1 MRKHT
6 LSHESLKLIQSKYG
20 DENKIIFGVLL
31 LCFERVG
38 RFPSEYNEAL
48 MQTLSDICSIL
59 KNGNKEEENV
69 VKSVLNPS
77 SRTIKRF
84 KGEIRS
90 YLNVKL
96 LNKAKLS
103 GFLDHCKAVIFPMSF
118 KWEQTLEQA
127 YSYLKKNKIEP
138 CSSLDLD
145 KLLAT
150 AHREFESAF
159 FSKIEKSLSNQT
171 KNALDKLLEDVDIE
185 SSSDQESTEPNITLG
200 QLKED
205 KPKLKIDSI
214 LYEVQKYKF
223 LSNLNIPK
231 IQFGSR
237 LLLIKYYERIL
248 VEAPSLIKKHNSSIR
263 YAYLAIFCVIKKQL
277 MTDTLTD
284 MLLKI
289 LHRIKSK
296 SERSVDKDLK
306 NDNKRVKGKF
316 GTLLVLAKK
325 SIDNPKG
332 VIQETIYPDVPH
344 EHLSQIVSE
353 LGEDGRWYNNK
364 IKTKA
369 LSLYSHNNRRLVW
382 ALIDA
387 LTLKTDDKLSNILS
401 AIHLIKKINIE
412 NDMSLKN
419 RLFNPIILNNL
430 VPEHWHPFIIIKAE
444 HPTKVNINWQALEL
458 ALFEKIEKQIPTKNI
473 WVEDAYRYRNPTE
486 DVPADF
492 DENED
497 YYFDLLGL
505 PKDADVFIKDLKDRL
520 NDNMSALN
528 ESILSNTKVVI
539 KNRGK
544 SGSIKVTPFD
554 PQAEPQ
560 NIELLKLEVAKI
572 WPNLH
577 LLDILKEAEHRIGFT
592 KQFQS
597 VSSREVIKKEIL
609 TKRLLLCIFGIGSNT
624 GIKRMSGISIDTEK
638 YDDLRYVKKRFM
650 NCQNI
655 RFAIQDVVN
664 EINNIRDKSVWG
676 EATTSCASDSK
687 KMSVWDQN
695 LMVAWHAR
703 YGGRGVM
710 IYWHVD
716 KKGLCIHSKLKTCSS
731 SEVGSMIHGVL
742 YHDTTMD
749 MDQISVDTHGQSAI
763 GFAFSELFDFD
774 LLPRIKNI
782 NKQRL
787 YCSSKAAKDSYTN
800 LTDALAPT
808 NIVWKKIKTQYRE
821 IVKLAAALK
830 LKTVD
835 PDVLMK
841 RLSADNKSDPVYQA
855 IMEMGKASRTIFLC
869 RYLSHEDLRIEIND
883 ALNVVERVNG
893 IMEFIFYGRLGEI
906 SSNNTNEQE
915 MSLLCLHL
923 LQVCMVHINTL
934 LIQEVLLDPKWKNI
948 LNKHDM
954 RALSPLL
961 HGHINPYG
969 FLHLDMEK
977 RLNIKFNNQ
986 QYGEEV

>member
-1 MRKHT
+1 MKKST
-6 LSHESLKLIQSKYG
+6 ISHESLNLIQSKYG
-20 DENKIIFGVLL
+20 DENKIIFGILL
-31 LCFERVG
+31 LYFERVG
-38 RFPSEYNEAL
+38 RFPSEDNEAL
-48 MQTLSDICSIL
+48 MQTLSDICTIL
-59 KNGNKEEENV
+59 KNANKEESII
-69 VKSVLNPS
+69 KSVLNPS

-96 LNKAKLS
+96 LNKAELND
-103 GFLDHCKAVIFPMSF
+103 FLDYCKAVIFPKSF
-118 KWEQTLEQA
+118 KWEQNLEQA
-127 YSYLKKNKIEP
+127 YAYLKKHKIEP

-159 FSKIEKSLSNQT
+159 FSEIAESLSEKT
-171 KNALDKLLEDVDIE
+171 KEALDKLLEDVDIE
-185 SSSDQESTEPNITLG
+185 TSSDQESTEPNITLG

-214 LYEVQKYKF
+214 LYEVKKYKF
-223 LSNLNIPK
+223 LSNIHIPK
-231 IQFGSR
+231 IQSGSR
-237 LLLIKYYERIL
+237 QLLIKYYERII

-263 YAYLAIFCVIKKQL
+263 YAYLAIFCVIKKQM

-284 MLLKI
+284 MLLKL
-289 LHRIKSK
+289 LHRIRSR
-296 SERSVDKDLK
+296 SERTVDTDLK
-306 NDNKRVKGKF
+306 NDNKRVKGKL

-325 SIDNPKG
+325 SVDHPAGI
-332 VIQETIYPDVPH
+332 IQDTIYTCVPH
-344 EHLSQIVSE
+344 EHLSQIITE
-353 LGEDGRWYNNK
+353 FGEDGQWYFNK
-364 IKTKA
+364 IKAKA

-387 LTLKTDDKLSNILS
+387 LTLKTDDKLSNVLS
-401 AIHLIKKINIE
+401 AIHIIKKINIE
-412 NDMSLKN
+412 NDVSLKN
-419 RLFNPIILNNL
+419 RLYNPIILKNL
-430 VPEHWHPFIIIKAE
+430 VPEHWHPFIILTTDHA
-444 HPTKVNINWQALEL
+444 TKVNINWQALEL
-458 ALFEKIEKQIPTKNI
+458 ALFEKVEKKIPTKNI
-473 WVEDAYRYRNPTE
+473 WVEDAYRYRNPAE
-486 DVPADF
+486 DVPSDF

-505 PKDADVFIKDLKDRL
+505 PKDTDVFIKNLKDRL

-528 ESILSNTKVVI
+528 DSILNNTNVVI

-577 LLDILKEAEHRIGFT
+577 LLDILKETEHRIGFT
-592 KQFQS
+592 RLFQS
-597 VSSREVIKKEIL
+597 VSSREVIKKETL
-609 TKRLLLCIFGIGSNT
+609 TKRLLLCIFGLGSNT
-624 GIKRMSGISIDTEK
+624 GIKRMSGMSIDTEK

-664 EINNIRDKSVWG
+664 EVNNIRDKSVWG

-695 LMVAWHAR
+695 LMVEWHAR

-716 KKGLCIHSKLKTCSS
+716 KKGLCIHSKLKTCAS

-742 YHDTTMD
+742 YHDTAMD
-749 MDQISVDTHGQSAI
+749 MDKISVDTHGQSAI
-763 GFAFSELFDFD
+763 GFAFSELFYFD

-782 NKQRL
+782 NKQKL

-855 IMEMGKASRTIFLC
+855 LMEMGKASRTIFLC

-906 SSNNTNEQE
+906 SSNSTNEQE

-954 RALSPLL
+954 RALSPLM

-977 RLNIKFNNQ
+977 RLNIKSNDQ
-986 QYGEEV
+986 QYGEAA

>member
-1 MRKHT
+1 MTKQT
-6 LSHESLKLIQSKYG
+6 LSHESLNLIQSKYG
-20 DENKIIFGVLL
+20 DDNKITFGVLL
-31 LCFERVG
+31 LYFERVG
-38 RFPSEYNEAL
+38 RFPNEENDNLEQA
-48 MQTLSDICSIL
+48 TNDIFIIL
-59 KNGNKEEENV
+59 KIAPKAFQSIY
-69 VKSVLNPS
+69 KIVLNPLL
-77 SRTIKRF
+77 RNIRRF
-84 KGEIRS
+84 KNEIRLHLKFRS
-90 YLNVKL
+90 LGESEKHL
-96 LNKAKLS
+96 
-103 GFLDHCKAVIFPMSF
+103 FLDHCKAVIFPKSF
-118 KWEQTLEQA
+118 KWEQNLEQA
-127 YSYLKKNKIEP
+127 YTYLRKNKIEP
-138 CSSLDLD
+138 CSFLDLD

-150 AHREFESAF
+150 AHREFESTF
-159 FSKIEKSLSNQT
+159 FSEIEKSLSDKT
-171 KNALDKLLEDVDIE
+171 KEALDKLLEDVDIDN
-185 SSSDQESTEPNITLG
+185 SSNQESTELNIKLG

-205 KPKLKIDSI
+205 KPKLKIDSV

-223 LSNLNIPK
+223 LSTIDIPK

-237 LLLIKYYERIL
+237 HLLIKYYERIL

-284 MLLKI
+284 MLLKL
-289 LHRIKSK
+289 LHRIRSR
-296 SERSVDKDLK
+296 SERAVDKALK
-306 NDNKRVKGKF
+306 NDNKRVKGKL

-325 SIDNPKG
+325 SIDNPAG
-332 VIQETIYPDVPH
+332 VIRETIYPDVPH
-344 EHLSQIVSE
+344 EHLSQIVTE
-353 LGEDGRWYNNK
+353 LGEDGQWYFNK

-387 LTLKTDDKLSNILS
+387 LTLKTGDKLSTVLG

-412 NDMSLKN
+412 SDASLKN
-419 RLFNPIILNNL
+419 RLYNPIILKNL
-430 VPEHWHPFIIIKAE
+430 VTEHWHPFIIIKND
-444 HPTKVNINWQALEL
+444 HPTKVNMNWQALEL
-458 ALFEKIEKQIPTKNI
+458 ALFEKIEKQLPTKNI
-473 WVEDAYRYRNPTE
+473 WVEDAYRYRNPAE
-486 DVPADF
+486 DMPADF

-505 PKDADVFIKDLKDRL
+505 PKDADVLIKGLKDRL

-528 ESILSNTKVVI
+528 KSILTNTKVVI

-544 SGSIKVTPFD
+544 SGSIKITPFD

-560 NIELLKLEVAKI
+560 NIDLLKLEVAKI

-577 LLDILKEAEHRIGFT
+577 LLDILKETEHRIGFT
-592 KQFQS
+592 KLFQS
-597 VSSREVIKKEIL
+597 VSSREVIKKETL

-650 NCQNI
+650 TCQNI

-664 EINNIRDKSVWG
+664 EVNNIRDKSVWG

-695 LMVAWHAR
+695 LMVEWHAR

-731 SEVGSMIHGVL
+731 SEVGAMIHGVL
-742 YHDTTMD
+742 YHDTAMD

-782 NKQRL
+782 NKQKL

-841 RLSADNKSDPVYQA
+841 RLSADNKSDPVDQA
-855 IMEMGKASRTIFLC
+855 LMEMGKASRTIFLC
-869 RYLSHEDLRIEIND
+869 RYLSHEDLRIEINE

-906 SSNNTNEQE
+906 SSNSTNEQE

-934 LIQEVLLDPKWKNI
+934 LIQEVLSDPKWKNI
-948 LNKHDM
+948 LNKQDM

-969 FLHLDMEK
+969 FLHLDMAK
-977 RLNIKFNNQ
+977 RLNIKFNKQ
-986 QYGEEV
+986 QEGKTA